1 MNRGSV
7 FCYAAFVQWIMP
19 LLTLLWTSVPRCFAV
34 GPLALPRTLV
44 GGKTI
49 NDVLANIVSFL
60 GTSIISICILVF
72 AIGGLM
78 IILAAGKED
87 MIQKGKTM
95 MTGSVIGLAVVLGA
109 GALIRLLFFG
119 LS

>member
-1 MNRGSV
+1 
-7 FCYAAFVQWIMP
+7 MP
-19 LLTLLWTSVPRCFAV
+19 LLTLLWTSVPRCFAI
-34 GPLALPRTLV
+34 GPLRLPRLV
-44 GGKTI
+44 GVTTI
-49 NDVLANIVSFL
+49 DDVLKNIVSFL
-60 GTSIISICILVF
+60 GTSIIGICIAVF

-95 MTGSVIGLAVVLGA
+95 MIGSVIGLAVVLGA